1 MFDLLTGQSV
11 QVAQHS
17 APIKAVK
24 WIDAPQGGIL
34 VTGSWDKTVKVC
46 GEPLFNKTDQ
56 TYVPQYWDIR
66 SSAPVA
72 TVQLPGRCYTL
83 DVQYP
88 LMVVGTSE
96 RHVQLFN
103 LNNPGTALKV

>member
-46 GEPLFNKTDQ
+46 GEPFTK
-56 TYVPQYWDIR
+56 
-66 SSAPVA
+66 
-72 TVQLPGRCYTL
+72 
-83 DVQYP
+83 
-88 LMVVGTSE
+88 
-96 RHVQLFN
+96 
-103 LNNPGTALKV
+103 